1 MTQKP
6 LKGFALMILGLT
18 SFHKWVIIF
27 LCYFWFHFRQTL
39 LCIYI
44 KYHENIQTSMFWP
57 QTKDIWLIGVC
68 ATQPLVCKGKPQ
80 VSMTTLCSTAVPT
93 AVLVLVAADSLSKKI
108 RSRGSMD
115 HIWISESWIQEV
127 FVDRLNKQI
136 LITPLQTFITQLAL
150 VGMPQNP
157 C

>member
-93 AVLVLVAADSLSKKI
+93 AVPAKAKADI
-108 RSRGSMD
+108 
-115 HIWISESWIQEV
+115 
-127 FVDRLNKQI
+127 
-136 LITPLQTFITQLAL
+136 
-150 VGMPQNP
+150 VGMHVQLYSFSLPQTVCLKKYDHVDQWITFEFLNLGFKMYLLVD
-157 C
+157 